1 MQRRWPW
8 GGWIEVIAGCMFS
21 GKSEEL
27 IRRLRRAI
35 IARQR
40 VQVFKPA
47 LDNRYSPTQVVSHSR
62 WRLEAERVGSA
73 QEILARLD
81 PRTEVVGIDEAQFF
95 DDGLVGICQHLANLG
110 KRVIVA
116 GLDMDFRGQPFG
128 PMPQLLAIAEEV
140 EKMHAICARCG
151 APASYTQ
158 RLTSDQEQVL
168 VGAADTY
175 EARCRHCFDP
185 GGPGIPPPLFP
196 EDEQPIPST
205 QGP

>member
-1 MQRRWPW
+1 MQPRTPW
-8 GGWIEVIAGCMFS
+8 GGWIEVITGSMFS

-47 LDNRYSPTQVVSHSR
+47 VDDRYTAGQVVSHSR
-62 WRLEAERVGSA
+62 WRLEAERVQKA
-73 QEILARLD
+73 TDILERLD

-95 DDGLVGICQHLANLG
+95 DAELVSACSRIANLG

-116 GLDMDFRGQPFG
+116 GLDMDFRGEPFG
-128 PMPQLLAIAEEV
+128 PMPVLMAVAEEV
-140 EKMHAICARCG
+140 EKVHAICARCG

-158 RLTSDQEQVL
+158 RLTQAQEQVV
-168 VGAADTY
+168 VGAADIY
-175 EARCRHCFDP
+175 EARCRRCFEP
-185 GGPGIPPPLFP
+185 GGPGVQPDLFP
-196 EDEQPIPST
+196 PDDET
-205 QGP
+205 

>member
-1 MQRRWPW
+1 MNPRNPR
-8 GGWIEVIAGCMFS
+8 GGWIEAVTGSMFS

-47 LDNRYSPTQVVSHSR
+47 LDDRYATAQVVSHSR
-62 WRLEAERVGSA
+62 WRLEAEKVA
-73 QEILARLD
+73 QANEILARLD

-95 DDGLVGICQHLANLG
+95 DADLVAVCGHLANLG

-128 PMPQLLAIAEEV
+128 PMPELLAVAEEV

-151 APASYTQ
+151 AEASYTQ
-158 RLTSDQEQVL
+158 RLSAAKEQVV
-168 VGAADTY
+168 VGASDIY
-175 EARCRHCFDP
+175 EARCRGCFDP
-185 GGPGIPPPLFP
+185 GGPSEQPDLYPPEE
-196 EDEQPIPST
+196 EDES
-205 QGP
+205 